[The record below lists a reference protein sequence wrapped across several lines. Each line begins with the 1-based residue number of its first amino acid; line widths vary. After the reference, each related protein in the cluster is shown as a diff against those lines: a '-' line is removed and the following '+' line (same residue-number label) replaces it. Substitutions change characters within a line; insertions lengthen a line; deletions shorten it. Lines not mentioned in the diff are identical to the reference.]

1 LSVFNLTAIQIWTL
15 AFAVAFVASCAPV
28 QPIDQPIRQAADAAT
43 LPPTERSRD
52 ETIALFDLIEAQ
64 YTSDAEPMGIS
75 PQRQRQLL
83 ALLASLD
90 PAQLDRA
97 RRQQLLVN
105 LFQRGLD
112 HSQHAVITQ
121 LRQRP
126 LWWQWRNELTAQ
138 QSVLLDKLEAG
149 YFIRVGDFAN
159 GLELLLDNTDKL
171 ARSDADTVWSIL
183 SQLSA
188 QQLYNLESR
197 AGTALGQL
205 AALISDLRSY
215 KDDYAKQLD
224 VSEAWRERYPRH
236 PINRNPPTYLEKLP
250 SITDNSG
257 TIAVILSQDDDSVHA
272 SAALT
277 HGLLRHYYQLASQQ
291 KMASLQFYS
300 LNDDTDYATLYQQL
314 RRDGVE
320 RVIGPLRRSQLE
332 RLLSQIASPQPSRNQ
347 LGSDAD
353 NLTETFLPVVRASE
367 NNRLPQTMLPTLA
380 LNETNSTSTVDNLTS
395 ALPLMQLPLAIE
407 HELDQL
413 IKRAAS
419 RNAQRLLLVAPNGG
433 WGARGAR
440 WFQERWLN
448 RGGDIEVAYYSSN
461 ERDFTPLLQAP
472 LALDDSAERKRDLQR
487 LTGLALESRPR
498 RRQDIDLV
506 ILLAGPE
513 QARQIRPA
521 LDFNFASDLPVFA
534 TSHIYSA
541 DPRHARDLSGIEFPA
556 SLWQL
561 QPFSHYRPESSL
573 DPTLHQQLQAL
584 GADALSVTIRQAQFG
599 ASSAPLYANSGLLFA
614 SQSSYS
620 RKGLWH
626 KITDDG
632 AREINAAQLDHRT
645 AMKSLG
651 NTHGAD

>member
-1 LSVFNLTAIQIWTL
+1 MSVLNLTAVRIWTL
-15 AFAVAFVASCAPV
+15 IVVVAFGASCAPV
-28 QPIDQPIRQAADAAT
+28 RQTSPPIPDTADT
-43 LPPTERSRD
+43 TNLPSTERSRD
-52 ETIALFDLIEAQ
+52 ETIALFDLVEAQ
-64 YTSDAEPMGIS
+64 YTSDGDAMGIS

-83 ALLASLD
+83 TLLASLD
-90 PAQLDRA
+90 PTQLDKD

-105 LFQRGLD
+105 LFQRGLK
-112 HSQHAVITQ
+112 HRQHAAITQ
-121 LRQRP
+121 LRQRS
-126 LWWQWRNELTAQ
+126 LWWQWRNELTAK
-138 QSVLLDKLEAG
+138 QSAQLDELEAR
-149 YFIRVGDFAN
+149 YFIAIGEHAN
-159 GLELLLDNTDKL
+159 GLEMLLDNGDKL
-171 ARSDADTVWSIL
+171 DRSDADTIWSIL
-183 SQLSA
+183 NQLSA

-236 PINRNPPTYLEKLP
+236 PINRNPSTYLEKLQ

-291 KMASLQFYS
+291 KMPPLKFYS
-300 LNDDTDYATLYQQL
+300 LDDETDYVSLYQRL
-314 RRDGVE
+314 RRDGAE
-320 RVIGPLRRSQLE
+320 QVIGPLRRSQLD
-332 RLLSQIASPQPSRNQ
+332 RLLSQLVSPQPNRVQAASET
-347 LGSDAD
+347 DT
-353 NLTETFLPVVRASE
+353 LTEALLSTPSTTID
-367 NNRLPQTMLPTLA
+367 NRWQQTMLPTLV
-380 LNETNSTSTVDNLTS
+380 LNESTHSDATEKHTS
-395 ALPLMQLPLAIE
+395 ALPLVQLPLAIE

-413 IKRAAS
+413 LERAAS

-433 WGARGAR
+433 WGARGAS
-440 WFQERWLN
+440 WFQERWRN

-561 QPFSHYRPESSL
+561 QPFSHHQPERSL